1 MTGGMGRNGREIKR
15 QYEAME
21 TGPKGGKRRVA
32 GSGGGQTGS
41 DSHIWRVKLAVINPA
56 EWALS
61 VFSCVCTHGEC
72 GPLRG
77 SKSVLLQGRQE
88 EEPIAHLS

>member
-1 MTGGMGRNGREIKR
+1 MTDGMGRNGREIKQ

-41 DSHIWRVKLAVINPA
+41 GSHIWRVKLAVINPA
-56 EWALS
+56 EWPYLCS
-61 VFSCVCTHGEC
+61 VVCVHMV
-72 GPLRG
+72 
-77 SKSVLLQGRQE
+77 SVVL
-88 EEPIAHLS
+88 